1 MTQPTSRPRHLVLA
15 AGFATALLLVGC
27 SGPDRTDSRGGGLP
41 TAEPTSTDATPST
54 APTPTPSAT
63 PSATAKPQP
72 TRPVKLPGADGDVDG
87 DGKADQIS
95 VAPVPAAAGVWT
107 VTLRLSAL
115 GARRGQVHADT
126 EQPRVAGVVD
136 ADSDGFGEV
145 FLTVDQGASTAFWGV
160 LRVVGGV
167 VREVTS
173 DGQPLHLAVGGSVTH
188 GDGFVCRED
197 VKTSRGR
204 ELVVYSGDSFDG
216 TTWEGTIT
224 SYAWEGGSVRVVR
237 QRNES
242 FPTDGSGGDPRLRP
256 YYEADCGN
264 LSAQGG

>member
-1 MTQPTSRPRHLVLA
+1 MTGLA
-15 AGFATALLLVGC
+15 VALLLGGC
-27 SGPDRTDSRGGGLP
+27 SGSDKTEGRAGNLP
-41 TAEPTSTDATPST
+41 AAERTSTSATPST
-54 APTPTPSAT
+54 SPLPTTS
-63 PSATAKPQP
+63 PSATASATPTPQP
-72 TRPVKLPGADGDVDG
+72 TRPVKVPAADGDVDG
-87 DGKADQIS
+87 DGKVDRIS
-95 VAPVPAAAGVWT
+95 VAPTPAGAGVWA

-115 GARRGQVHADT
+115 GTRRGQVHADT

-136 ADSDGFGEV
+136 ADGDGFGEV

-160 LRVVGGV
+160 LRVVEGV

-197 VKTSRGR
+197 VRTSRGR
-204 ELVVYSGDSFDG
+204 ELIVYSGDSFDG

-224 SYAWEGGSVRVVR
+224 SYAWEGGGVRVVR

-242 FPTDGSGGDPRLRP
+242 FPSDGSGDDPRLRP